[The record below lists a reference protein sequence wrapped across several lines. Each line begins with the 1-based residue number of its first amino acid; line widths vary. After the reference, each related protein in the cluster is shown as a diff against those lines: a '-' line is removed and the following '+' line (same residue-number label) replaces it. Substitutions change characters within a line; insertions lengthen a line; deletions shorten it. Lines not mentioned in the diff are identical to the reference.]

1 MSQTLKSYLSWLNL
15 DWFRYSTF
23 QSYDWV
29 EPVFL
34 YFIPAVPLLLVLR
47 WLLHLQFRKKLEIA
61 FFQGNARWHWSSL
74 LRYIPDI
81 YLVLFVVMVLLALAR
96 PQRTNEKITQFS
108 EGIDILLILDT
119 SGSMELKD
127 FKPNRLEAAKAVA
140 LEFIRGRRHDRIGV
154 VAFAGEAYSLT
165 PLTTDYELLQEQI
178 KTMRLGMIPTEGTAI
193 GTALA
198 VAINRMRDSAA
209 KSKVCILISDGENT
223 GGNLDPVTA
232 ARLAYGYNIKIY
244 TIGIGRDG
252 QVPYQPEGSATV
264 SYIQTRLDETNLRQI
279 AATSRGTFYRAS
291 RQPALQDIFR
301 KIDRLEKARIRETRF
316 RDTRDFYQ
324 VYLKW
329 AILFLLT
336 WLLLKNTFLSNA
348 LED

>member
-1 MSQTLKSYLSWLNL
+1 MLQTLKSYLSWLNL

-29 EPVFL
+29 EPIFL

-61 FFQGNARWHWSSL
+61 FFQGHARWHWSSL

-96 PQRTNEKITQFS
+96 PQRTNEKVSQYS
-108 EGIDILLILDT
+108 EGIDIMLILDT

-140 LEFIRGRRHDRIGV
+140 LQFIRGRRHDRIGV

-178 KTMRLGMIPTEGTAI
+178 KTMRLGMIATDGTAI
-193 GTALA
+193 GSALA
-198 VAINRMRDSAA
+198 VAINRMRESGA

-223 GGNLDPVTA
+223 GGNLDPLTA
-232 ARLAYGYNIKIY
+232 ARMAYGYNIKIY

-252 QVPYQPEGSATV
+252 QVPYQPEGAQQV

-279 AATSRGTFYRAS
+279 AATSRGNFYRAS
-291 RQPALQDIFR
+291 HQPALQDIFR
-301 KIDRLEKARIRETRF
+301 RIDKLEKAQIRETRF

-324 VYLKW
+324 IYLKW
-329 AILFLLT
+329 AILFLLA
-336 WLLLKNTFLSNA
+336 WLLLKNTYLSNV

>member
-1 MSQTLKSYLSWLNL
+1 MFQTLTPYLNWLDL

-23 QSYDWV
+23 QAFDWV

-34 YFIPAVPLLLVLR
+34 YFIPAVPLLLLLR
-47 WLLHLQFRKKLEIA
+47 WLFHLQFRRKLEIA

-74 LRYIPDI
+74 LRYIPDL
-81 YLVLFVVMVLLALAR
+81 YWVLFVVLLLLALAR
-96 PQRTNEKITQFS
+96 PQRTNERVNQYS
-108 EGIDILLILDT
+108 EGIDIMLLLDT
-119 SGSMELKD
+119 SGSMALKD

-140 LEFIRGRRHDRIGV
+140 LNFIRGRAHDRIGV

-165 PLTTDYELLQEQI
+165 PLTTDYELLEAQI
-178 KTMRLGMIPTEGTAI
+178 KTMHLGMIANDGTSI
-193 GTALA
+193 GKALA
-198 VAINRMRDSAA
+198 VAINRMRDSPS

-223 GGNLDPVTA
+223 GGHLDPATA
-232 ARLAYGYNIKIY
+232 AKLAYGFNIKIY

-252 QVPYQPEGSATV
+252 KVPFQAEGSSGL
-264 SYIQTRLDETNLRQI
+264 SYIETRLDETNLRQI
-279 AATSRGTFYRAS
+279 AQTANGTFYRAS
-291 RQPALQDIFR
+291 SQNALQDIFR
-301 KIDRLEKARIRETRF
+301 RINQLEKAQIRETRF

-324 VYLKW
+324 VYLTW
-329 AILFLLT
+329 AILVLLV

>member
-1 MSQTLKSYLSWLNL
+1 MFQTLKSYLSWLNL

-29 EPVFL
+29 EPIFL
-34 YFIPAVPLLLVLR
+34 YFIPGVPLLLVLR

-81 YLVLFVVMVLLALAR
+81 YLVLFVVMVLVALAR
-96 PQRTNEKITQFS
+96 PQRTNEKITQYS
-108 EGIDILLILDT
+108 EGIDIMLILDT

-140 LEFIRGRRHDRIGV
+140 LQFIRGRRHDRIGV

-178 KTMRLGMIPTEGTAI
+178 KTMRLGMIATDGTAI
-193 GTALA
+193 GSALA
-198 VAINRMRDSAA
+198 VAINRMRESTA

-232 ARLAYGYNIKIY
+232 ARMAYGYNIKIY

-252 QVPYQPEGSATV
+252 QVPYQPEGSAQV

-279 AATSRGTFYRAS
+279 AHTARGTFYRAS
-291 RQPALQDIFR
+291 RQPALQEIFR
-301 KIDRLEKARIRETRF
+301 KIDTLEKAQIKETRF

-324 VYLKW
+324 IYLKW
-329 AILFLLT
+329 AILFLLV

>member
-29 EPVFL
+29 EPIFL

-47 WLLHLQFRKKLEIA
+47 WLLHVQFRKKLEIA
-61 FFQGNARWHWSSL
+61 FFQGHARWHWSSL
-74 LRYIPDI
+74 LRYIPDV

-96 PQRTNEKITQFS
+96 PQRTNEKISQYS
-108 EGIDILLILDT
+108 EGIDIMLILDT

-140 LEFIRGRRHDRIGV
+140 LQFIRARRHDRIGV

-178 KTMRLGMIPTEGTAI
+178 KTMRLGMIATDGTAI
-193 GTALA
+193 GSALA
-198 VAINRMRDSAA
+198 VAINRMRESAA

-223 GGNLDPVTA
+223 GGNLDPLTA
-232 ARLAYGYNIKIY
+232 ARMAYGYNIRIY

-252 QVPYQPEGSATV
+252 RVPYQPEGSQQV

-279 AATSRGTFYRAS
+279 AATSQGNFYRAS
-291 RQPALQDIFR
+291 HQPALQDIFR
-301 KIDRLEKARIRETRF
+301 KIDKLEKAQIKETRF

-324 VYLKW
+324 IYLKW
-329 AILFLLT
+329 AILFLLA
-336 WLLLKNTFLSNA
+336 WLLLKNTYLSNV

>member
-81 YLVLFVVMVLLALAR
+81 YLVLFLVMVLLALAR

-108 EGIDILLILDT
+108 EGIDIMLILDT

-178 KTMRLGMIPTEGTAI
+178 KSMRLGMIPTDGTAI

>member
-1 MSQTLKSYLSWLNL
+1 MFQTLKSYLSWLNL

-29 EPVFL
+29 EPIFL
-34 YFIPAVPLLLVLR
+34 YFIPGVPLLLVLR

-81 YLVLFVVMVLLALAR
+81 YLVLFVVMVLVALAR
-96 PQRTNEKITQFS
+96 PQRTNEKITQYS
-108 EGIDILLILDT
+108 EGIDIMLILDT

-140 LEFIRGRRHDRIGV
+140 LQFIRGRRHDRIGV

-178 KTMRLGMIPTEGTAI
+178 KTMRLGMIATDGTAI
-193 GTALA
+193 GSALA
-198 VAINRMRDSAA
+198 VAINRMRESGA

-232 ARLAYGYNIKIY
+232 ARMAYGYNIKIY

-252 QVPYQPEGSATV
+252 QVPYQPEGSPQV

-279 AATSRGTFYRAS
+279 AHTARGTFYRAS
-291 RQPALQDIFR
+291 HQPALQEIFR
-301 KIDRLEKARIRETRF
+301 KIDTLEKAQIKETRF

-329 AILFLLT
+329 AILFLLV

>member
-1 MSQTLKSYLSWLNL
+1 LQT
-15 DWFRYSTF
+15 F
-23 QSYDWV
+23 DWV

-34 YFIPAVPLLLVLR
+34 YLIPAVPLLLVLR

-74 LRYIPDI
+74 LRYIPDV

-96 PQRTNEKITQFS
+96 PQRTNERVTQYS
-108 EGIDILLILDT
+108 EGIDIMLILDT

-127 FKPNRLEAAKAVA
+127 FKPNRLEAAKSVA
-140 LEFIRGRRHDRIGV
+140 LNFIRGRSHDRIGV
-154 VAFAGEAYSLT
+154 VAFAGDAYSLT
-165 PLTTDYELLQEQI
+165 PLTTDYDLLRAQI
-178 KTMRLGMIPTEGTAI
+178 KTMRLGMIANDGTAI
-193 GTALA
+193 GSALA
-198 VAINRMRDSAA
+198 VAINRMRASNA

-223 GGNLDPVTA
+223 GGNLDPLTA
-232 ARLAYGYNIKIY
+232 AKLAYGFNVKIY

-252 QVPYQPEGSATV
+252 RVPFQPDDSPTL

-279 AATSRGTFYRAS
+279 AQTANGTFYRAS
-291 RQPALQDIFR
+291 NQQALREIFR
-301 KIDRLEKARIRETRF
+301 KINQLEKAEIKESRF

-324 VYLKW
+324 IYLKW
-329 AILFLLT
+329 ALLFLLT